1 MLVLWKYLRNNKTED
16 KKRNNDKNHI
26 ERVHLE
32 SIVRIKKIM
41 ENKGR
46 QLDLFHINQIKKEIN
61 KIWKRIEEEELG
73 EDEGNGWEEG
83 NKIKGCLQK

>member
-1 MLVLWKYLRNNKTED
+1 M
-16 KKRNNDKNHI
+16 

-73 EDEGNGWEEG
+73 EDEGNG
-83 NKIKGCLQK
+83 